1 MDEKLEEV
9 LKRIEFAFKTSK
21 PFVQLKDAL
30 ILYKFVK
37 NMNNKLAKKKQSP
50 IKSLIV
56 KKVFFYIL

>member
-37 NMNNKLAKKKQSP
+37 NMNDRLAKKNNHP
-50 IKSLIV
+50 
-56 KKVFFYIL
+56 